1 MCDHQHYSEMDER
14 VDALEK
20 EMVEIKAVQKQMRS
34 ELQQGFD
41 DLKRQMEHIYQERAE
56 WSKWMREKLPLVG
69 KWLGRWVLILIGIAI
84 GVNNLQNIV
93 ALFGVG
99 K

>member
-1 MCDHQHYSEMDER
+1 MCDKEHFTAMDER

-20 EMVEIKAVQKQMRS
+20 QVVEIQAVQKQMRS

-56 WSKWMREKLPLVG
+56 WSKWMRENLPLAG
-69 KWLGRWVLILIGIAI
+69 KWLGKWSLILIGVAI
-84 GVNNLQNIV
+84 GINNFKEIASV
-93 ALFGVG
+93 FGLG